1 MLTRH
6 ASDRIEEAPKDTRIV
21 TLEVPRQAGKSILC
35 GVIAA
40 AHGMSSVTLDESSV
54 REAAQRD
61 PTGFIAELGT
71 PVFIDEVQRPPD
83 LVLAL
88 RESVDRDPRPGR
100 YLVIGSANLLLLPT
114 IGDSSPGASSAF
126 HCTRSPKLKSSS
138 LESHRGSANSGPGA
152 RSHRFRPTPWAAAGR
167 RSGSSAAGF
176 QRS

>member
-138 LESHRGSANSGPGA
+138 LESHRGSTNSGPGA
-152 RSHRFRPTPWAAAGR
+152 RSHRFRPTPWAAAGT
-167 RSGSSAAGF
+167 RSGSSAADF
-176 QRS
+176 RRS